1 MSPGT
6 AKVPSQVTLGEQ
18 DQNEIIIYEE
28 EAWTITLSCPRKKT
42 LGVEGKWGNP
52 EQWFS
57 MVFFAGPPGS
67 FKKGFMEVS
76 SLTSAAMNTTS
87 TSVSFRYWSSTKHV
101 MWGKKGFTVKNI
113 IETISPDLL
122 HRKETPKKMSGT
134 GNAVSWER
142 GMSHEKEAWVHGMNP
157 MLIGTHLSGDHFR
170 VSPSGHSLTYC
181 L

>member
-1 MSPGT
+1 MR
-6 AKVPSQVTLGEQ
+6 
-18 DQNEIIIYEE
+18 Y
-28 EAWTITLSCPRKKT
+28 PRKKT
-42 LGVEGKWGNP
+42 LGEEGKWGNP

-57 MVFFAGPPGS
+57 MVFFGGPLVS

-76 SLTSAAMNTTS
+76 SLTSAAINTTS
-87 TSVSFRYWSSTKHV
+87 TSVSFRYWSSTKNV

-113 IETISPDLL
+113 VETISPDLL
-122 HRKETPKKMSGT
+122 HRKATPKKMSGT

-142 GMSHEKEAWVHGMNP
+142 GMGHGKEAWDHGMNP
-157 MLIGTHLSGDHFR
+157 TLIGTHLSGDHFR